1 MMWIPLVLFIVVV
14 VVLVFGISL
23 IVNEVWA
30 ADARSPFDYG
40 VLTYIWV
47 LCLSAFGGIVNF
59 SRKLRDSR
67 TTPFRLTE
75 FVGEIATSSFAGL
88 LTFWLCESAGI
99 DRLIAACCIAISGHM
114 GSRAV
119 FKMERFLEK
128 KMGGTPDPEPQ
139 PDPAPDP

>member
-1 MMWIPLVLFIVVV
+1 MPWIALGVF
-14 VVLVFGISL
+14 VVLVLVILFGI
-23 IVNEVWA
+23 VVMVTPAQA

-40 VLTYIWV
+40 VLTYLWV

-59 SRKLRDSR
+59 SKKLRDAR

-75 FVGEIATSSFAGL
+75 FVGELATSTFAGL
-88 LTFWLCESAGI
+88 LTFWLCESAGV

-119 FKMERFLEK
+119 FKIEKFLEA
-128 KMGGTPDPEPQ
+128 KMGGTP
-139 PDPAPDP
+139 PAEHGP